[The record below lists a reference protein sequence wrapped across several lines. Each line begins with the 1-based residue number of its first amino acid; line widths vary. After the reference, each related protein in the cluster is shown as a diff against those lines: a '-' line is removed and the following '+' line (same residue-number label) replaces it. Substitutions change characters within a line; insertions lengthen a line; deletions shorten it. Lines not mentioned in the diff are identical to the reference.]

1 MREFAPMQLMFV
13 YRNPFIPFEFCNIC
27 EPFLVEIIR
36 IYHIHKYKVPFH
48 VLGSGYYDS
57 INREHKINDALRVI
71 AFLFHI

>member
-1 MREFAPMQLMFV
+1 MTIAVAHSML
-13 YRNPFIPFEFCNIC
+13 IA
-27 EPFLVEIIR
+27 
-36 IYHIHKYKVPFH
+36 IYHIHKYKVPFY